1 VSIVAPRY
9 SSALRHPALLWGA
22 FLAAHAWLIWLSLTI
37 APDAVGDV
45 AGVYRYWMDGLLSGS
60 SVVGI
65 TVAWVYP
72 LGALAPMYLA
82 TLAGMQNF
90 VVSWL
95 VLVTVLDLIT
105 FAILIR
111 GAHRPAPRAIAA
123 WWWIA
128 ALVALGPITLGRI
141 DSVVTPFAILG
152 LLVVLT
158 RPALGGVL
166 LAIGAW
172 LKVWPAAMILA
183 AVILIRRRGRLLGGA
198 LALSVAI
205 IAIGLALGA
214 GPNLFSFIG
223 YQGSRGLQIE
233 APAATP
239 FLWLAALGDPATRVY
254 FDDQLLTYQVSGP
267 GVDSVAAAS
276 TWVMGAAVLTT
287 LGTTAWRARSSFNG
301 LRYLPAV
308 SLALVMA
315 LIAFNKVGSPQYFCW
330 LIPPVLLGLLVDRAR
345 FLAVALVCLAA
356 MALTQIVYPWIYTDV
371 VNTQPVAVA
380 VLTLRNVLEV
390 VLFVWMLGLLV
401 RRR

>member
-1 VSIVAPRY
+1 M
-9 SSALRHPALLWGA
+9 W
-22 FLAAHAWLIWLSLTI
+22 FSLTI

-72 LGALAPMYLA
+72 LGALAPMYLS

-166 LAIGAW
+166 LAVGAW
-172 LKVWPAAMILA
+172 IKVWPAALILA
-183 AVILIRRRGRLLGGA
+183 AVILIRRRARLLAGA

-223 YQGSRGLQIE
+223 FQGSRGLQIE

-239 FLWLAALGDPATRVY
+239 FLWLAALGDQATRVY
-254 FDDQLLTYQVSGP
+254 FDEQLLTYQVSGP
-267 GVDSVAAAS
+267 GVDAVAAAS
-276 TWVMGAAVLTT
+276 TWVMALAVVAT
-287 LGTTAWRARSSFNG
+287 LGIAGLRARSSFNG
-301 LRYLPAV
+301 LRYLPAA
-308 SLALVMA
+308 SLGLVMA

-345 FLAVALVCLAA
+345 FLPVALVCLAT

-371 VNTQPVAVA
+371 VNTRPLGLL
-380 VLTLRNVLEV
+380 VLTARNALEV